1 MIRNRAMDNQT
12 YSSSVIPFGYV
23 GVKKEEKVVFP
34 DDTVY
39 FLSAFWMAVTFQMF
53 LTCSYTILA
62 VIRKVLLSKTMD
74 LFLFFRL
81 GLYGPGCTTCGVG
94 VSDISK
100 TFLRIIMNIVFL
112 NYYY

>member
-39 FLSAFWMAVTFQMF
+39 F
-53 LTCSYTILA
+53 
-62 VIRKVLLSKTMD
+62 KTMD
-74 LFLFFRL
+74 LFLFFSL

-94 VSDISK
+94 VSDIGWI
-100 TFLRIIMNIVFL
+100 RIRA
-112 NYYY
+112 